1 MLSTFNRFFP
11 LWAILLSVLA
21 YYLPVL
27 FVELKIYIIPLL
39 SLVMF
44 FMGLT
49 LTVDDFKRVLVSPK
63 PVFIGV
69 LAQFFLMPLIA
80 FILSVLLS
88 LSEQLAAGL
97 ILVGC
102 CAGGTASNVIC
113 YLAKGDVA
121 LSITMT
127 MVSTL
132 FGVFMTPLLCLIY
145 IDENIN
151 VDHLSMLVS
160 IVRLVLLP
168 VVLGVLL
175 NYFFHRTVKRLE
187 PALPT
192 LSIITIVVLIA
203 IIVALNQQKMAM
215 IGPLVLLAVILH
227 NLLGLSCGYGLAR
240 ISGLN
245 EKQCRTIAIEVG
257 MQKSGLGG
265 ALAVQYFSPVAAL
278 PGAIFSIWHNIA
290 GSVLAGYWRSSNLEE
305 IKNEP

>member
-21 YYLPVL
+21 YYLPAL

-49 LTVDDFKRVLVSPK
+49 LTLEDFKRILISPK

-69 LAQFFLMPLIA
+69 FAQFFLMPLIA
-80 FILSVLLS
+80 FLLSVVLS
-88 LSEQLAAGL
+88 LPEQLAAGL

-127 MVSTL
+127 VVSTL
-132 FGVFMTPLLCLIY
+132 FGVFLTPLLCLVY

-151 VDHLSMLVS
+151 VDHLSMLMS
-160 IVRLVLLP
+160 IVSMVLLP
-168 VVLGVLL
+168 VILGVLL
-175 NYFFHRTVKRLE
+175 NYFFHRSVKRVEPVL
-187 PALPT
+187 PAL
-192 LSIITIVVLIA
+192 SIMTIIILIA
-203 IIVALNQQKMAM
+203 IIVALNQQKLAT
-215 IGPLVLLAVILH
+215 IGPLVLLAVVLH
-227 NLLGLSCGYGLAR
+227 NLLGLCCGYGIAR
-240 ISGLN
+240 LSGLN
-245 EKQCRTIAIEVG
+245 VQQCRTIAIEVG
-257 MQKSGLGG
+257 MQNSGLGV
-265 ALAVQYFSPVAAL
+265 ALAVKYFSPMAAL

-305 IKNEP
+305 TRHEP